1 VADLEQDLG
10 GLRADSAAGQ
20 ATVAQLRTRI
30 GEAER
35 HSQWLPLLAA
45 AVALLA
51 VAALWLGLRL
61 RALQLERRT
70 LLRQFAASR
79 QPAAESSSFDT
90 SSGFVPARAVQ
101 AGLQVAE
108 APAAVAAALSSVKR
122 PGDLALDSESQPALW
137 AVSADELIDLEQQ
150 VEFFMILGQE
160 ESAVGLLVAH
170 LGRSGG
176 ASPLPYLRLL
186 EIHQR
191 RNDREAYGRTV
202 ARLQRRFGSGA
213 PEWLQP
219 ERVDHGLLG
228 DADVVEQMQAA
239 WPSAQKAMAALE
251 ALLFP
256 AKGAR
261 LLGLSVYRDALVL
274 YAVAR
279 DLHAH
284 EASDTVD
291 LLLPLSA
298 EGDASRAQVDLELGF
313 DAGAQLR
320 DSRFAAL
327 PAFSAP
333 SRQT

>member
-1 VADLEQDLG
+1 MSRASGAASGVDGGIARSAAARATAPRQARAVAEPAAKPRLTLERAEPAGKASAETALDQIRSEALAVQAAASAAARRVADLEQELG

-122 PGDLALDSESQPALW
+122 PGDLALDSESHLSHRAMQQP
-137 AVSADELIDLEQQ
+137 I
-150 VEFFMILGQE
+150 
-160 ESAVGLLVAH
+160 
-170 LGRSGG
+170 R
-176 ASPLPYLRLL
+176 
-186 EIHQR
+186 
-191 RNDREAYGRTV
+191 
-202 ARLQRRFGSGA
+202 
-213 PEWLQP
+213 
-219 ERVDHGLLG
+219 
-228 DADVVEQMQAA
+228 
-239 WPSAQKAMAALE
+239 
-251 ALLFP
+251 
-256 AKGAR
+256 
-261 LLGLSVYRDALVL
+261 
-274 YAVAR
+274 
-279 DLHAH
+279 
-284 EASDTVD
+284 
-291 LLLPLSA
+291 
-298 EGDASRAQVDLELGF
+298 
-313 DAGAQLR
+313 
-320 DSRFAAL
+320 
-327 PAFSAP
+327 
-333 SRQT
+333 